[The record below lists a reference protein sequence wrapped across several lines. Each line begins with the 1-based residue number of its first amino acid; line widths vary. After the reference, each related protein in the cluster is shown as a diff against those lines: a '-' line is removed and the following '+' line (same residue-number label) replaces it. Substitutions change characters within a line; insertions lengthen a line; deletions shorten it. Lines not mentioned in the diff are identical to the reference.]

1 MKKTT
6 LSFLL
11 LLVSFSC
18 MFANGDLLMKDNPV
32 SIQKN
37 EFLLGKKHAIKQFR
51 LADGGDAFQEGTI
64 AITAGYGFP
73 NLGKSLLKY
82 VVSDTVQGVKITGVG
97 PLHFKVEYGLSSK
110 IGLGL
115 SVNYVTY
122 GAKWNENGTNN
133 TTGAIV
139 PYFYDIKF
147 SSLSVLARFNVHFGT
162 TDKLDPYWGIG
173 AGYKTGKW
181 TFDSN
186 DPDFG
191 KTAFKTPIPFGFETT
206 VGLRYYFTDMI
217 GFYAEL
223 GIAKSVIQGGIAIK
237 L

>member
-37 EFLLGKKHAIKQFR
+37 EFLLGKKHAIKQLR
-51 LADGGDAFQEGTI
+51 LADEGNAFQEGTI

-73 NLGKSLLKY
+73 NLGKT
-82 VVSDTVQGVKITGVG
+82 VVNFLINNDSAKNVSATGLG
-97 PLHFKVEYGLSSK
+97 PMHFRGEYGLSNK
-110 IGLGL
+110 VGLGL
-115 SVNYVTY
+115 SVNYVSF
-122 GAKWNENGTNN
+122 GAEWTSSSGN
-133 TTGAIV
+133 I
-139 PYFYDIKF
+139 PYYNKVSY
-147 SSLSVLARFNVHFGT
+147 SSLSILARMNVHFGT
-162 TDKLDPYWGIG
+162 TDKLDPYFGVG
-173 AGYKTGKW
+173 AGYRSGIYKLTS
-181 TFDSN
+181 T
-186 DPDFG
+186 DPDLQNQQVKG
-191 KTAFKTPIPFGFETT
+191 LSPFGFETT
-206 VGLRYYFTDMI
+206 IGLRYYFTDMI

>member
-1 MKKTT
+1 MG
-6 LSFLL
+6 
-11 LLVSFSC
+11 VV
-18 MFANGDLLMKDNPV
+18 AGQPV
-32 SIQKN
+32 SGCEQ
-37 EFLLGKKHAIKQFR
+37 R
-51 LADGGDAFQEGTI
+51 TVVPGDA
-64 AITAGYGFP
+64 A
-73 NLGKSLLKY
+73 
-82 VVSDTVQGVKITGVG
+82 
-97 PLHFKVEYGLSSK
+97 LSHQHW
-110 IGLGL
+110 I
-115 SVNYVTY
+115 
-122 GAKWNENGTNN
+122 
-133 TTGAIV
+133 
-139 PYFYDIKF
+139 F
-147 SSLSVLARFNVHFGT
+147 S
-162 TDKLDPYWGIG
+162 DPYWGIG